1 VSSLLPAPRSPLP
14 GLIDLAAARVGGRAL
29 AANDEF
35 FAPKENLLRPG
46 RGVFIE
52 GRYTDRGKWMDGWET
67 RRRREP
73 GHDWC
78 VIRLG
83 IPGVIRAVTVDTN
96 HFRGNYPE
104 SCSLD
109 AAAAAASDPSPD
121 AVADLPWREIVPR
134 TPLAGHAENTLA
146 VTDDAHTTHVRLNIY
161 PDGGVARLRVWGE
174 ARPDWAAITAPGL
187 PVDLVAAAHGGVP
200 LASSDEFFSEPL
212 NLLMP
217 YPSASMGDGW
227 ETRRRRGPGHD
238 WVVIRLG
245 HRGVPSA
252 VELDTTHFKGNYP
265 DAASLEACD
274 APDAPPVVVPGPDA
288 GWHEVL
294 PRTRLQANHRHRFDL
309 STDAAI
315 THVRL
320 NLHPDGG
327 VARLRLFG
335 RPV

>member
-1 VSSLLPAPRSPLP
+1 MSERLAAPGSRPP

-35 FAPKENLLRPG
+35 FAAKENLLQPG

-52 GRYTDRGKWMDGWET
+52 DRYTDRGKWMDGWET

-83 IPGVIRAVTVDTN
+83 APGVIRAVTVDTN

-104 SCSLD
+104 ECSLD
-109 AAAAAASDPSPD
+109 AAAAADEAADP
-121 AVADLPWREIVPR
+121 AALPWCEIVPR
-134 TPLAGHAENTLA
+134 SALAGHAENVFA
-146 VTDDAHTTHVRLNIY
+146 VTDPARATHVRLNIY

-174 ARPDWAAITAPGL
+174 ARPDWPALAAVGEPL
-187 PVDLVAAAHGGVP
+187 DLIAAAHGGAP

-217 YPSASMGDGW
+217 DPPADMGDGW

-252 VELDTTHFKGNYP
+252 LELDTTHFKGNYP
-265 DAASLEACD
+265 DGASLDGCD
-274 APDAPPVVVPGPDA
+274 VAQDSATGVPAADAGWRELLARTRLGPDA
-288 GWHEVL
+288 M
-294 PRTRLQANHRHRFDL
+294 HRFEL
-309 STDAAI
+309 AGGSAV

-320 NLHPDGG
+320 NIYPDGG
-327 VARLRLFG
+327 VARMRLYG
-335 RPV
+335 MLV